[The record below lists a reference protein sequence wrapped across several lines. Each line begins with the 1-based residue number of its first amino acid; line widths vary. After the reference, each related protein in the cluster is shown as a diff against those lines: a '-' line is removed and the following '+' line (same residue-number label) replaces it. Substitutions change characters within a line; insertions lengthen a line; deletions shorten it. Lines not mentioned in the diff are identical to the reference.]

1 MNTLG
6 IDTLQKE
13 KTQLQEDFNKLGVQI
28 KQVEID
34 LGQMKA
40 NLNAINGAIQEVNK
54 LIGLVENQFDPEN
67 KPKEAGVNI
76 TNNKP
81 GHYDKV
87 YEAENKAAQQRENDN
102 KV

>member
-13 KTQLQEDFNKLGVQI
+13 KTQLQEDFNKLGSQV

-40 NLNAINGAIQEVNK
+40 NLNAINGAVQEVIK
-54 LIGLVENQFDPEN
+54 LIGLVEISP
-67 KPKEAGVNI
+67 KPKDLTKKE
-76 TNNKP
+76 K
-81 GHYDKV
+81 
-87 YEAENKAAQQRENDN
+87 
-102 KV
+102 

>member
-13 KTQLQEDFNKLGVQI
+13 KTQLQEDFNKLGLQV

-40 NLNAINGAIQEVNK
+40 NLNAINGAVQEVNK
-54 LIGLVENQFDPEN
+54 LIGLVEIK
-67 KPKEAGVNI
+67 KPKDLTKKE
-76 TNNKP
+76 K
-81 GHYDKV
+81 
-87 YEAENKAAQQRENDN
+87 
-102 KV
+102 